1 MKKLLIILVIFF
13 SIKHIHSNN
22 DLVNIK
28 NFGIISIGNGYEY
41 LGKHNWKL
49 SFKIKDSLHLFEI
62 NSKENQKFIY
72 FNLSKNLSSNQL
84 NYLAEITVEYIVK
97 KNNKNIFLKEHL
109 MSFQPQNLFVILR
122 MENKEK
128 LNTKGKVLDSYAVE
142 YQGDYYYLVRSI
154 LDNKLLCWYVIK
166 NSKIVNI
173 HTEFS
178 NVNHQKIGRI
188 TVTNFK
194 NDQPE
199 FTFEYL
205 NNLNKKII
213 TLGENFKLI
222 SLINSKKTVIPKIT
236 KNIKY
241 LEYRGYIYNQQK
253 NNG

>member
-1 MKKLLIILVIFF
+1 MKKLLIILVLFF

-28 NFGIISIGNGYEY
+28 NFGIISIGNGHEY
-41 LGKHNWKL
+41 LGKHYWKL

-84 NYLAEITVEYIVK
+84 NYLAENTVEYIVK

-142 YQGDYYYLVRSI
+142 YKGDYYYLLRSI

-173 HTEFS
+173 HTEFN
-178 NVNHQKIGRI
+178 NVNHQKTGRI

-205 NNLNKKII
+205 NNSDKKII

-222 SLINSKKTVIPKIT
+222 SYISSKKTVLPKST
-236 KNIKY
+236 ENIKY

>member
-1 MKKLLIILVIFF
+1 
-13 SIKHIHSNN
+13 
-22 DLVNIK
+22 
-28 NFGIISIGNGYEY
+28 
-41 LGKHNWKL
+41 
-49 SFKIKDSLHLFEI
+49 
-62 NSKENQKFIY
+62 
-72 FNLSKNLSSNQL
+72 
-84 NYLAEITVEYIVK
+84 
-97 KNNKNIFLKEHL
+97 
-109 MSFQPQNLFVILR
+109 

-128 LNTKGKVLDSYAVE
+128 LNIKGNVLDSYAVE
-142 YQGDYYYLVRSI
+142 YQGDYYYLLRSI

-173 HTEFS
+173 HTEFN
-178 NVNHQKIGRI
+178 NVNHQKTGRI

-205 NNLNKKII
+205 NNLNKKKI

-222 SLINSKKTVIPKIT
+222 SLINSKKIVLPKST

-253 NNG
+253 KNG